1 MGSLESDMIKPSIL
15 PFASI
20 SILRTSLSKNHLKAN
35 DHTISVF
42 IGNLFNSI
50 DDRRK
55 KWCTI
60 SGIMIPIA
68 LVFDFF
74 KLSAMLLGL

>member
-1 MGSLESDMIKPSIL
+1 MGFLESDMIKPSIL

-20 SILRTSLSKNHLKAN
+20 SILRTSLSKRSEAN